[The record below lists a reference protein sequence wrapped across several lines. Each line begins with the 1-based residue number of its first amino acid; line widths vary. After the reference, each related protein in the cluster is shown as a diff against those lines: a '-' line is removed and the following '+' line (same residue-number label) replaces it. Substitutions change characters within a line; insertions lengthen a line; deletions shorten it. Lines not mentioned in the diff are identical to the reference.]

1 MHPRQRLQQ
10 NHTETHS
17 LQCIQDTE
25 PQPYTA
31 RDKCSGCVAAG
42 PGEVEAGAGDTP
54 PNLGPAGGSETAC
67 EDGEDPGM
75 GLGEVAEDEEEEGPD
90 GTEEDNAENTDL
102 PGVSMLGAPE
112 DCILY

>member
-10 NHTETHS
+10 NHAEAHS

-31 RDKCSGCVAAG
+31 RDECSGCVAAS

-54 PNLGPAGGSETAC
+54 PDLGPAGGSETAG
-67 EDGEDPGM
+67 EDGENPGVRFR
-75 GLGEVAEDEEEEGPD
+75 EVAKDEEEEGPD
-90 GTEEDNAENTDL
+90 DTEEDDAENTDL
-102 PGVSMLGAPE
+102 PGVSVLGAPE